1 MYRNTVFESDHIN
14 TILILTVTEL
24 NIATF
29 IIVSNTAACSSKHR
43 TAQVFLLIGANLDLP
58 QMNENFLA
66 SLSSDQK

>member
-1 MYRNTVFESDHIN
+1 MYRSTVFESDHIN

-29 IIVSNTAACSSKHR
+29 IIVSNTAASSSKHR
-43 TAQVFLLIGANLDLP
+43 TAQVFLLIGANLDLL